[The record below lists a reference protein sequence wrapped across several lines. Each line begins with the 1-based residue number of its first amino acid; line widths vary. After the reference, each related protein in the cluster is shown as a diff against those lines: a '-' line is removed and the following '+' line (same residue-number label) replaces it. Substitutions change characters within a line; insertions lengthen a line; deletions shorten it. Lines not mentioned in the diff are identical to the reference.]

1 MPSLIPTISV
11 GVSREING
19 RNQTI
24 FPPIGEMF
32 EFTAEEVKQIRAAAP
47 EGLRRPI
54 NETGSTKPAPKEEVT
69 SEEETV
75 EEEHEE
81 VEEETT
87 HHVQSGRPLTPQQQ
101 RQAAAAQRRAAARHG
116 GRGGD
121 DDL

>member
-69 SEEETV
+69 SEEEETS
-75 EEEHEE
+75 EEET

>member
-54 NETGSTKPAPKEEVT
+54 NETSASKPAPKEEVT
-69 SEEETV
+69 SEEEETS
-75 EEEHEE
+75 EEET